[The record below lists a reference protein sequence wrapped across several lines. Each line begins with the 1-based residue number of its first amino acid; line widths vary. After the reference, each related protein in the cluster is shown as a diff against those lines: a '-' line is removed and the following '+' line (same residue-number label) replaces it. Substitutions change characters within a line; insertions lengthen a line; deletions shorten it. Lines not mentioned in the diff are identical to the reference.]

1 MPAAAGD
8 DDDGGGVTDLEPLRE
23 RAVVGTVRVEP
34 RLHRDVVA
42 QLVLRVGPAAGVPGA
57 ACKINRTRYFPLSAG
72 WQLTR
77 MYSEPLGSETTH
89 PAGTKKAP

>member
-42 QLVLRVGPAAGVPGA
+42 QLVLGVGPAAAVPGA
-57 ACKINRTRYFPLSAG
+57 ACKIGR
-72 WQLTR
+72 
-77 MYSEPLGSETTH
+77 
-89 PAGTKKAP
+89 PAGVLFVNSCWAAAGNGNTCIQCAAS